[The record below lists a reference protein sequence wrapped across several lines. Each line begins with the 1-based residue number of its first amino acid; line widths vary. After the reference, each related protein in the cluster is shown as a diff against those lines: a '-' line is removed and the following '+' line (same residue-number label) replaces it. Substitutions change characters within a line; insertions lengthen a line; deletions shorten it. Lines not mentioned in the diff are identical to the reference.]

1 MSVLYR
7 DDFDSSNIESIAYEK
22 NARSLYV
29 TFKSTAVYLYEG
41 VIPEVVSSFLAA
53 PSKGQYFGANIRR
66 GYPTR
71 RLGSEEIE
79 QLRRRTGAVP
89 LGESGAWLIAVL
101 STARQAGRYREL
113 LF

>member
-1 MSVLYR
+1 MLYR
-7 DDFDSSNIESIAYEK
+7 DDFDSSSIEAIAYEK
-22 NARSLYV
+22 QARSLFV

-41 VIPEVVSSFLAA
+41 VTADLVSAFLAA
-53 PSKGQYFGANIRR
+53 PSKGKYFRANVRR

-71 RLGSEEIE
+71 RLGPDEVE

-101 STARQAGRYREL
+101 STARPAGRYREL

>member
-1 MSVLYR
+1 MIVLYH

-41 VIPEVVSSFLAA
+41 VTADEVSAFLAA
-53 PSKGQYFGANIRR
+53 PSKGKYFSANIRR

-71 RLGSEEIE
+71 RLGPEEIE
-79 QLRRRTGAVP
+79 QLRRRTRAVP

-101 STARQAGRYREL
+101 SSARPAGRYREL

>member
-1 MSVLYR
+1 VLYR
-7 DDFDSSNIESIAYEK
+7 HDFDSSNIESIAYQK
-22 NARSLYV
+22 NARSLFV

-41 VIPEVVSSFLAA
+41 VTPEVVSAFLAA
-53 PSKGQYFGANIRR
+53 PSKGKYFGANIRR

-71 RLGSEEIE
+71 RLGPEEIE
-79 QLRRRTGAVP
+79 QLRRRTEVVP

-101 STARQAGRYREL
+101 SSARPAGRYREL